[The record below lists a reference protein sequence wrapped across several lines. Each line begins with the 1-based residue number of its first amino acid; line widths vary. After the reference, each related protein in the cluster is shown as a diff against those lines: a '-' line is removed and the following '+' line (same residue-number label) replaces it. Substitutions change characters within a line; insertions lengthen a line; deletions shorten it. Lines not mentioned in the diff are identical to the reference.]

1 MRNDKTIYTIG
12 IAGIIF
18 FLTALILVLSGHASS
33 IDDPIRY
40 AFYSMR
46 HDGLNDVI
54 SIFTLAGNWQAI
66 VAVCI
71 IFLVIPYTRKSIGLP
86 LSIGNTFVA
95 LTNNAIKHIIQRVRP
110 DIALFLI
117 SEDGFS
123 FPSGHSISSMYT
135 YGLLLYFV
143 LTKVKNTAW
152 KIVLTIVLTVLTFGI
167 GLSRIFVGVHYPT
180 DVLAGWSL
188 GALAVMVTVWILQK
202 LESSANKD
210 EPTHL

>member
-1 MRNDKTIYTIG
+1 MERDKAIYIVG
-12 IAGIIF
+12 FAGIIF
-18 FLTALILVLSGHASS
+18 FLIALILVLSGHASS

-40 AFYSMR
+40 AFYSLR
-46 HDGLNDVI
+46 QNGLNDVI

-66 VAVCI
+66 IAVCV

-86 LSIGNTFVA
+86 LSIGNAVVL
-95 LTNNAIKHIIQRVRP
+95 LTNKAIKYIIHRARP
-110 DIALFLI
+110 DISLFLI

-143 LTKVKNTAW
+143 VTNVKNTAW
-152 KIVLTIVLTVLTFGI
+152 KIVLTIVLTVLMFGI
-167 GLSRIFVGVHYPT
+167 GLSRIFVGVHFPT

-202 LESSANKD
+202 LESSAKKD

>member
-1 MRNDKTIYTIG
+1 MERDKAIYIVG
-12 IAGIIF
+12 FAGIIF
-18 FLTALILVLSGHASS
+18 FLIALILVLSGHASS

-54 SIFTLAGNWQAI
+54 SVFTLAGNWQAI
-66 VAVCI
+66 IAVCV

-86 LSIGNTFVA
+86 LSIGNAVVL
-95 LTNNAIKHIIQRVRP
+95 LTNKTIKYIIHRARP
-110 DIALFLI
+110 DISLFLI

-143 LTKVKNTAW
+143 VTNVKNTAW
-152 KIVLTIVLTVLTFGI
+152 KIVLTIVLTVLMFGI

-188 GALAVMVTVWILQK
+188 GALAVMVTIWILQK
-202 LESSANKD
+202 LESSAKKD

>member
-1 MRNDKTIYTIG
+1 MERDKAIYIVG
-12 IAGIIF
+12 FAGIIF
-18 FLTALILVLSGHASS
+18 FLIALILVLSGHASS

-40 AFYSMR
+40 AFYSLR

-54 SIFTLAGNWQAI
+54 SVFTLAGNWQSI
-66 VAVCI
+66 VAVCVV
-71 IFLVIPYTRKSIGLP
+71 LLAIPYTRKSIGLP
-86 LSIGNTFVA
+86 LSIGNAVVL
-95 LTNNAIKHIIQRVRP
+95 LTNKAIKYIIHRARP
-110 DIALFLI
+110 DISLFLI

-143 LTKVKNTAW
+143 VTNVKNTAW
-152 KIVLTIVLTVLTFGI
+152 KIVLTIVLTVLMFGI
-167 GLSRIFVGVHYPT
+167 GLSRIFVGVHFPT

-202 LESSANKD
+202 LESSAKKD